1 MIRRPPISTRTDTL
15 FPYTTLFR
23 SVVDHRDATGRAVE
37 ALTIDAGDMLDRR
50 SLQMRQAS
58 VGREP
63 RRAGV
68 EVAPA
73 QGIPEIAPQADYK
86 TSSPPEIGRASRWES
101 VCTSVT
107 IAVGAVS
114 LKKYINCEDSR

>member
-23 SVVDHRDATGRAVE
+23 SVVDHRDATGREVE
-37 ALTIDAGDMLDRR
+37 ALTIDAGDMLARR

-63 RRAGV
+63 RRGGV
-68 EVAPA
+68 EVATA
-73 QGIPEIAPQADYK
+73 QGIQEIALQEDYK
-86 TSSPPEIGRASRWES
+86 TSSTPVAAPAALARKYGGCTADKVMLDNIQIGRAH
-101 VCTSVT
+101 V
-107 IAVGAVS
+107 
-114 LKKYINCEDSR
+114 